1 MGQYVMDVWMYG
13 RMEEVVVDGTDSDG
27 NVASGVGMG
36 SGWMGA
42 GEVGRG
48 AVSPGIQ
55 PEL

>member
-1 MGQYVMDVWMYG
+1 MYG

-27 NVASGVGMG
+27 NVASGVGTG